1 MKDILKEF
9 TKPTP
14 EVPAKKRLLKDV
26 AIGIVVLTI
35 IILSGYFLISGS
47 YGLIKAMFT
56 DYTTQVI
63 DVVKFSFGLLI
74 PFTLAIIL
82 YLVEIKELNE
92 SIAKAVI
99 HMMRKERDEKT
110 INPRGFFN
118 PFVPLAGNGGQNVDP
133 SFTGSISIVD
143 MSNPDNPIM
152 RGDFNNMEEMQEL
165 KNKLIN
171 KMLNSEGEVGGK
183 KMNKQEILDTL
194 TDEELEQERIKA
206 EQEEDWLWAAAIRD
220 KINDKK
226 NKDNL

>member
-14 EVPAKKRLLKDV
+14 EVPAKKSLLKDI

-47 YGLIKAMFT
+47 IAITKAIFT
-56 DYTTQVI
+56 EYVTKTI

-74 PFTLAIIL
+74 PFTLAIML

-110 INPRGFFN
+110 INPRGLFN
-118 PFVPLAGNGGQNVDP
+118 PFGPLGGSGVDP
-133 SFTGSISIVD
+133 TFTGSISIVD

-152 RGDFNNMEEMQEL
+152 RGDFNNMDEMNEL
-165 KNKLIN
+165 RNKLIN
-171 KMLNSEGEVGGK
+171 KMLSSEGEVGGK
-183 KMNKQEILDTL
+183 KMNKKEILDTL
-194 TDEELEQERIKA
+194 TIDELEQERIKA

-220 KINDKK
+220 KINEK
-226 NKDNL
+226 NL